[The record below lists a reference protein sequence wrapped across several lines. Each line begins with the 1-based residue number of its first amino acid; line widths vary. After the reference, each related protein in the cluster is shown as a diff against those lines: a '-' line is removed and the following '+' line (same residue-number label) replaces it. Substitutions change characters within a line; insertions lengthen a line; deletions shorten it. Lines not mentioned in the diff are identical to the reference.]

1 MIFKH
6 SALKKVLKSNVEWK
20 FFGSNLNVGFGC
32 VAYSWLVLDDLSDDC
47 YEMFKAVNTEEMKRS
62 PITAKKTQTKAI
74 KSLSMGSPCFLTWTE
89 HQIFTS
95 SLEPLLGN
103 WIAKES
109 YLGGKSSQFLIDLNS
124 NCHSRR
130 EQFTIDRLQSKKSKF
145 SKTSSNSSS
154 WWHFIWIPL
163 LFEKETFF
171 KEANLRWKLFEYLRW
186 VWEGR
191 SERRKKVFGLLKFM
205 SNAIIATLRM
215 LLE

>member
-1 MIFKH
+1 MCGLFLI
-6 SALKKVLKSNVEWK
+6 
-20 FFGSNLNVGFGC
+20 GVG
-32 VAYSWLVLDDLSDDC
+32 WLVLC

-130 EQFTIDRLQSKKSKF
+130 EQFTIDRLQSKKSKR
-145 SKTSSNSSS
+145 SKPFQKLLPT
-154 WWHFIWIPL
+154 PL
-163 LFEKETFF
+163 LDDILFESPFSLKKKLFLKRQILDENFLSTSDEYERG
-171 KEANLRWKLFEYLRW
+171 EANEEKSFRTTEIH
-186 VWEGR
+186 V
-191 SERRKKVFGLLKFM
+191 
-205 SNAIIATLRM
+205 
-215 LLE
+215 

>member
-1 MIFKH
+1 MCGLFLI
-6 SALKKVLKSNVEWK
+6 
-20 FFGSNLNVGFGC
+20 GVG
-32 VAYSWLVLDDLSDDC
+32 WLVLC

-130 EQFTIDRLQSKKSKF
+130 EQFTIDRLQSKKSEF

>member
-1 MIFKH
+1 
-6 SALKKVLKSNVEWK
+6 
-20 FFGSNLNVGFGC
+20 
-32 VAYSWLVLDDLSDDC
+32 
-47 YEMFKAVNTEEMKRS
+47 MKRS

-130 EQFTIDRLQSKKSKF
+130 EQFTIDRLQSKKSKPF
-145 SKTSSNSSS
+145 QKLLPT
-154 WWHFIWIPL
+154 PL
-163 LFEKETFF
+163 LDDILFESPFSLK
-171 KEANLRWKLFEYLRW
+171 KKLFLKRQILDENFLSTSDEYERGEAKEEKKFSDYWNSCLMPSLLLCVCCW
-186 VWEGR
+186 NKLGR
-191 SERRKKVFGLLKFM
+191 KRSSFHHH
-205 SNAIIATLRM
+205 M
-215 LLE
+215 LIPSCL